1 MQENNLI
8 IYKNSD
14 GNIIVDA
21 IYKDETLWLSQ
32 KGMSKVFEVGV
43 PAISKHL
50 KNIFEENELDKNSVV
65 SKMEITADDGKNYN
79 TEVYSLDAIIA
90 VGYRINSKKATEFRI
105 WATKILKE
113 YMTKGFALND
123 ERFIRGNKYDAKYFD
138 ELLER
143 IKTIRVSERMSYQKI
158 TDLFIAT
165 STDYNPKSEEAYT
178 FFKIVQNKLH
188 YAISGHTAA
197 ELIYSRANSEK
208 EHMGLTN
215 WKNSPDGLIYKYDVT
230 IAKNYLN
237 EEELN
242 KLNDLTNMFLV
253 FAEDEAKERHIMT
266 MKDWINA
273 TDDLLKF
280 RRKEVLQNSGNISH
294 KQAVEKAES
303 EYEKYRVIQDQE
315 YISSMD
321 KFYNK
326 YLEENKKDRYI
337 IEYNKHTQKD
347 FEEVWNIESQ
357 YLEPSTIS
365 SVSQVMGWDRK
376 NNDIHIFV
384 RDKEKEKIVGEIT
397 LIPLS
402 EKQFNDFLQN
412 KFEDTELSAQKLSK
426 YENDN
431 SYYLL
436 FSAIAI
442 DKEYRLDKYVLHYLL
457 EGLYTKISSLLNRNI
472 KFQNMCAEGQ
482 TKDGQKF
489 IENFLNLKVKN
500 ITKEGY
506 KLYSFDNLEE
516 MNKWINIFPKYME
529 KYNSTLR

>member
-1 MQENNLI
+1 MQDNNLI
-8 IYKNSD
+8 IYKNSE

-50 KNIFEENELDKNSVV
+50 KNIFDEKELEKSSVV

-79 TEVYSLDAIIA
+79 TEVYSLDAIIS

-113 YMTKGFALND
+113 YITKGFVLND
-123 ERFIRGNKYDAKYFD
+123 ERFIKGNKYDTKYFD

-165 STDYNPKSEEAYT
+165 STDYNPKSEEAYA

-197 ELIYSRANSEK
+197 ELIYSRANSTK
-208 EHMGLTN
+208 DNMGLTS
-215 WKNSPDGLIYKYDVT
+215 WKNSPDGLIYKYDVRV
-230 IAKNYLN
+230 AKNYLN

-253 FAEDEAKERHIMT
+253 FAEDEAKEKHIMT

-280 RRKEVLQNSGNISH
+280 RRKQVLKDSGKISH
-294 KQAVEKAES
+294 KQAVEKAEI
-303 EYEKYRVIQDQE
+303 EYEKYRVIQDQQ

-321 KFYNK
+321 EFYNK
-326 YLEENKKDRYI
+326 YLSEIK
-337 IEYNKHTQKD
+337 
-347 FEEVWNIESQ
+347 
-357 YLEPSTIS
+357 
-365 SVSQVMGWDRK
+365 G
-376 NNDIHIFV
+376 
-384 RDKEKEKIVGEIT
+384 EKENG
-397 LIPLS
+397 
-402 EKQFNDFLQN
+402 
-412 KFEDTELSAQKLSK
+412 
-426 YENDN
+426 
-431 SYYLL
+431 
-436 FSAIAI
+436 
-442 DKEYRLDKYVLHYLL
+442 
-457 EGLYTKISSLLNRNI
+457 
-472 KFQNMCAEGQ
+472 
-482 TKDGQKF
+482 
-489 IENFLNLKVKN
+489 
-500 ITKEGY
+500 
-506 KLYSFDNLEE
+506 
-516 MNKWINIFPKYME
+516 
-529 KYNSTLR
+529 